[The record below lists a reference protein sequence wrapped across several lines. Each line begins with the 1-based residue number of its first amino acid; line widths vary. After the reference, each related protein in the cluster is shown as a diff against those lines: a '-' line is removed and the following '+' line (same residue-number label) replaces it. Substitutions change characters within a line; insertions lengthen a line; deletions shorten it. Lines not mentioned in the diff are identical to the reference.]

1 MPVLI
6 YESLIL
12 VLFLGAVTALRRGSA
27 PAPRRMRA
35 QGQLAIVLLV
45 AAIMAIIAGVVT
57 VAVMVIKAND
67 AVKICETNESTIAA
81 ALVAYESNYGN
92 PPPAIVGA
100 TVKVLVHSGS
110 TPGTFSAPGAPADD
124 LLTAQPV
131 DPINP
136 TGDYTINVTAATA
149 TADEV
154 YVITCPGIHSAS
166 SLSSITG
173 TSTPSTGG
181 KIVDT
186 NGTFTAP

>member
-1 MPVLI
+1 MPIVA
-6 YESLIL
+6 YEITLLVILLGSLIAFGERR
-12 VLFLGAVTALRRGSA
+12 VPLRA
-27 PAPRRMRA
+27 RA
-35 QGQLAIVLLV
+35 QAQLPIVLLV
-45 AAIMAIIAGVVT
+45 AAIMAIIAAVAT
-57 VAVMVIKAND
+57 IAVMVVRANNS
-67 AVKICETNESTIAA
+67 VKICETNESTIAG
-81 ALVAYESNYGN
+81 ALSAYESNYGV
-92 PPPAIVGA
+92 PPSAVVGA
-100 TVKVLVHSGS
+100 AVKVTVHNGS

-136 TGDYTINVTAATA
+136 TGFYTINVTASTA

-173 TSTPSTGG
+173 SGTPSTGG
-181 KIVDT
+181 KIIDT